1 MSTNKTSAAAAAAL
15 FEGFDRGDEEIR
27 SKVFVAVP
35 SVSRHAGR
43 KDAGRRPMGAVS
55 HRSAAADGAMA
66 RLLVDFVHRG

>member
-1 MSTNKTSAAAAAAL
+1 MSTNETSTAAPL
-15 FEGFDRGDEEIR
+15 FEGFERGDEEIR

-35 SVSRHAGR
+35 SASRHAGR